1 MRRKRSQSQF
11 RCYSYSPFI
20 SLLLLKGLL
29 SSLLLF
35 LVTVWLGSVF
45 GFLISLSAI

>member
-35 LVTVWLGSVF
+35 LVTVCLGSVF